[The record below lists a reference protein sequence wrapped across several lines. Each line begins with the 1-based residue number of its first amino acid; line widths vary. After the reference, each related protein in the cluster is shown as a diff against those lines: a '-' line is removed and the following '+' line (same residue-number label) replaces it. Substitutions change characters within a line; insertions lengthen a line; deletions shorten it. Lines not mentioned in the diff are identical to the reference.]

1 MQPQAPQIDTQQL
14 LRVTLLVVVLIFSVV
29 VHEVA
34 HAWQA
39 RREGDDTADRLG
51 RITLNPLPHLDPI
64 GSVILPLILALTG
77 GVIFG
82 WAKPVPVNP
91 LNYRQYV
98 AGDIRVSLAGIVSN
112 LGLAA
117 IATLLAGIVLKLSV
131 LVHPF
136 AGVGS
141 VLLTALDYAIYI
153 NLILA
158 FFNLIPVPP
167 LDGSHVLAHALP
179 PEAAQ
184 RYRQLGRYGLL
195 IVMGLI
201 LLAPGLINT
210 FLWPV
215 YQLRGLA
222 DQFIRLWI

>member
-1 MQPQAPQIDTQQL
+1 MQILEVA
-14 LRVTLLVVVLIFSVV
+14 VLVAVLIFSVV

-39 RREGDDTADRLG
+39 RREGDDTAERLG
-51 RITLNPLPHLDPI
+51 RITLNPIPHLDLL
-64 GSVILPLILALTG
+64 GSVILPGLLAYTG
-77 GVIFG
+77 GIIFG

-91 LNYRQYV
+91 ANYREYV

-117 IATLLAGIVLKLSV
+117 IATLLAGIVLKVSST
-131 LVHPF
+131 
-136 AGVGS
+136 VGS
-141 VLLTALDYAIYI
+141 LGGVTDVLFMALNYAILI

-158 FFNLIPVPP
+158 FFNLIPIPP

-179 PEAAQ
+179 RPLAD
-184 RYRQLGRYGLL
+184 RYREMGRFGLL

-201 LLAPGLINT
+201 FFVPGAIDFMLG
-210 FLWPV
+210 PV
-215 YQLRGLA
+215 FYLRGLA
-222 DQFIRLWI
+222 DQFIRLWL